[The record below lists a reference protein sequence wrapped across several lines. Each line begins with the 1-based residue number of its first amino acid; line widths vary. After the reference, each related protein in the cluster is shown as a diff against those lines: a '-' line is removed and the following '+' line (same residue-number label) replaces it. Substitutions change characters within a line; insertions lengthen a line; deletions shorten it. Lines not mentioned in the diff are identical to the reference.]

1 MHRKTRKQCSGR
13 KTIISRQ
20 SGKAVVGD
28 KRQESTEYTVENYT
42 IRSSNSRKPTLNPDR
57 HVRKFRE
64 NKNYKQTLKC
74 YACSQTGHF
83 SRDCPNIANLYTKE
97 AELIKSCHMNLL
109 PIDEDVST
117 DSEILSVVS
126 ITKYNDEINLE
137 KQPKNYDLIND
148 FTNNEFIQIY
158 PKEYDF
164 ELNDKYNELGE
175 ILDDSGYYLMNIT
188 ETNIC
193 SHTLQYF
200 SGPTSIPCQYC
211 DRYFHKS
218 QRAHCPLCYKNFCI
232 KCIATHLKI
241 QEISIFL
248 NKKKT

>member
-1 MHRKTRKQCSGR
+1 M
-13 KTIISRQ
+13 
-20 SGKAVVGD
+20 
-28 KRQESTEYTVENYT
+28 
-42 IRSSNSRKPTLNPDR
+42 
-57 HVRKFRE
+57 
-64 NKNYKQTLKC
+64 KC
-74 YACSQTGHF
+74 YACNQTGHF

-97 AELIKSCHMNLL
+97 AELVKSCHMNLL

-126 ITKYNDEINLE
+126 ITEFNDEINIE

-148 FTNNEFIQIY
+148 FTNNEFIEIY
-158 PKEYDF
+158 PKENF

-200 SGPTSIPCQYC
+200 SGSFLTRRKQIGN
-211 DRYFHKS
+211 DRKF
-218 QRAHCPLCYKNFCI
+218 I
-232 KCIATHLKI
+232 
-241 QEISIFL
+241 
-248 NKKKT
+248 